1 MKAFHKIQAGRRRQH
16 LSAFTLVEIMISAGI
31 YLGIFVGVMV
41 AIQVFALRVYTLAAT
56 KLTSTQAS
64 RKALNQVR
72 DDIRQGKGLL
82 VGSSDNAGHF
92 TAAAGTN
99 GAIGNALQ

>member
-1 MKAFHKIQAGRRRQH
+1 MKIFFRPQAGGRPRRG
-16 LSAFTLVEIMISAGI
+16 AFTLVEVMVSTGL
-31 YLGIFVGVMV
+31 YLFVFVGVIV

-56 KLTSTQAS
+56 KLTATQSS